1 MASQGESSTLADV
14 IDRLAAEFHE
24 ADRVLVEAAVR
35 VAHLRLGH
43 HAHAHNWM
51 GTVER
56 LARTRLHTFAA
67 W

>member
-1 MASQGESSTLADV
+1 MADV

-35 VAHLRLGH
+35 VAHFRLGQ
-43 HAHAHNWM
+43 HAHVPNWM
-51 GTVER
+51 STVER

-67 W
+67 S